1 MSQDVR
7 QWLGEIKHLQQ
18 QLDVAHQEREE
29 AYASAANWRNLYETE
44 AKQRR
49 TDIAI
54 AQGVIEELQD
64 ALAQQQPALSLPAI
78 TEEVP
83 EAIQQQVDGVQTM
96 EELRQLLQQALVACD
111 RLTKTLEAEQLRHAQ
126 TRQELTAALGDTID
140 QLTRERSGR
149 AASSQA
155 QTPPPAVTVA
165 PVESPSIRT
174 PSLELPPLDQA
185 QSRL

>member
-49 TDIAI
+49 TDTAI
-54 AQGVIEELQD
+54 AQEVIEDLQD
-64 ALAQQQPALSLPAI
+64 ALAQQQQVLALPAI
-78 TEEVP
+78 TGDVP
-83 EAIQQQVDGVQTM
+83 EAIQQQVDGVQTL

-111 RLTKTLEAEQLRHAQ
+111 RLTKNLEAEQLRHAQ

-140 QLTRERSGR
+140 QLTRERSAR
-149 AASSQA
+149 VVPSQTH
-155 QTPPPAVTVA
+155 TPPPSVTVSQ
-165 PVESPSIRT
+165 VEIPPART

-185 QSRL
+185 QCRL